1 MDHCPVRNRRGR
13 IHLGGLVDVT
23 LAARETAPD
32 VNLLMTAR
40 VRATPEECT
49 GAILDEMEGRSRWWR
64 PYLLLRHRPATP
76 HEAPGCVV
84 DVLANAAGH
93 TERLIGTTRWGWR
106 LDVLEPGKRMRW
118 SLIDGDYRGWMEWTL
133 ESANHGATLVAVS
146 GWLTPRGWNR
156 VRALAWDEI
165 FEVTRLL
172 RRGFD
177 NMGRYIAT
185 LAPPESP
192 FDDDPPVEDPFDYPP
207 DDDPVSGEDEEY
219 DYLVDAEWGR
229 S

>member
-1 MDHCPVRNRRGR
+1 MA
-13 IHLGGLVDVT
+13 T
-23 LAARETAPD
+23 TTEARTQET
-32 VNLLMTAR
+32 NLLMTAR

-49 GAILDEMEGRSRWWR
+49 RAILDEMEGRSRWWR

-84 DVLANAAGH
+84 DVLANSAGH

-106 LDVLEPGKRMRW
+106 LDVLEPGRRLRW

-133 ESANHGATLVAVS
+133 EAADNGATHIGVS

-156 VRALAWDEI
+156 MRALAYDEI

-177 NMGRYIAT
+177 AMSRYIDT

-192 FDDDPPVEDPFDYPP
+192 FDDDPYEEDPTTEDPFDYPP
-207 DDDPVSGEDEEY
+207 DEEPVIVDDDDYE
-219 DYLVDAEWGR
+219 YLVVREDVRHER
-229 S
+229 

>member
-1 MDHCPVRNRRGR
+1 MA
-13 IHLGGLVDVT
+13 VT
-23 LAARETAPD
+23 LAAKEMASN

-40 VRATPEECT
+40 ARGTPEECT
-49 GAILDEMEGRSRWWR
+49 RAIVDEMAGRSMWWR
-64 PYLLLRHRPATP
+64 PYLLLRHRPATA

-106 LDVLEPGKRMRW
+106 LDVLEPGKRLRW
-118 SLIDGDYRGWMEWTL
+118 SLIDGDYRGWMEWEL
-133 ESANHGATLVAVS
+133 EAADNGATHIAVS

-156 VRALAWDEI
+156 VRALAWDEV
-165 FEVTRLL
+165 FEFTRLL

-177 NMGRYIAT
+177 SMSRYIAT

-192 FDDDPPVEDPFDYPP
+192 FEDDPYEGDPPVQDPFDFPP
-207 DDDPVSGEDEEY
+207 DEDPVNDDEEY
-219 DYLVDAEWGR
+219 EYLVDSERGR
-229 S
+229 P

>member
-1 MDHCPVRNRRGR
+1 MA
-13 IHLGGLVDVT
+13 T
-23 LAARETAPD
+23 LTSHAPQAPD
-32 VNLLMTAR
+32 ANLLMTAS
-40 VRATPEECT
+40 VRATPLQCT
-49 GAILDEMEGRSRWWR
+49 RALLDEMEGRSRWWR

-84 DVLANAAGH
+84 DVLANASGH
-93 TERLIGTTRWGWR
+93 TERLVGTTRWGWR
-106 LDVLEPGKRMRW
+106 LDTLDPGRTMRW
-118 SLIDGDYRGWMEWTL
+118 SLVDGDYRGWMEWAFT
-133 ESANHGATLVAVS
+133 AADNGTTHIHVS

-156 VRALAWDEI
+156 VRALAYDEI

-177 NMGRYIAT
+177 AMSRYVDT

-192 FDDDPPVEDPFDYPP
+192 FDDDPYEDPAPEDPFDYPP
-207 DDDPVSGEDEEY
+207 DDEPITGDD
-219 DYLVDAEWGR
+219 DADAYLVDRRETHHG

>member
-1 MDHCPVRNRRGR
+1 MA
-13 IHLGGLVDVT
+13 T
-23 LAARETAPD
+23 TTEARTQET
-32 VNLLMTAR
+32 NLLMTAR
-40 VRATPEECT
+40 VRANPEECT
-49 GAILDEMEGRSRWWR
+49 RAILDEMEGRSRWWR

-84 DVLANAAGH
+84 DVLASSAGH

-106 LDVLEPGKRMRW
+106 LDVLEPGRRLRW
-118 SLIDGDYRGWMEWTL
+118 SLVDGDYRGWMEWTL
-133 ESANHGATLVAVS
+133 DAADNGATHVGVS

-156 VRALAWDEI
+156 VRALAYDEI

-177 NMGRYIAT
+177 AMSRYIDT

-192 FDDDPPVEDPFDYPP
+192 FDDDPYEEDPATEDPFDYPP
-207 DDDPVSGEDEEY
+207 DEEPVIVDDDDYEYLIVREDVRHE
-219 DYLVDAEWGR
+219 R
-229 S
+229 